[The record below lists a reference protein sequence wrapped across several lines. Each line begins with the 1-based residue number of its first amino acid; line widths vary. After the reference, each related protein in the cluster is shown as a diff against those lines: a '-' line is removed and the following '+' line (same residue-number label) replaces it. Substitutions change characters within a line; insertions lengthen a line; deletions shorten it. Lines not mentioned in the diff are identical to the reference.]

1 MKAMVSST
9 HSSLLRALREV
20 IGKESASASASAS
33 STDDDRQLPIIVI
46 EALNSEPWVSATFS
60 GHRHWLELR
69 LHGCASG
76 FQMFRDR
83 LATRLGEAEVDLP
96 GHILADIALVES
108 AIAIEQGGEPICRM
122 TLEAL
127 TIED

>member
-9 HSSLLRALREV
+9 HSTLLRALRGV
-20 IGKESASASASAS
+20 IGGEVAAQAANN
-33 STDDDRQLPIIVI
+33 DRKMPSIVI

-76 FQMFRDR
+76 IPGMRDR
-83 LATRLGEAEVDLP
+83 LAASLGEAEVDLP
-96 GHILADIALVES
+96 GQVLADLALVDS
-108 AIAIEQGGEPICRM
+108 AIHMEQDGQAVCRV

-127 TIED
+127 TIEE